1 VGAVDVTN
9 GELIG
14 FDLTHWP
21 RVVGWSEAMKA
32 LPSWSSVHA
41 AFSGWCEM
49 QRAARRY
56 SIAA

>member
-14 FDLTHWP
+14 FDLAHRPCGIRWT
-21 RVVGWSEAMKA
+21 EAMQA
-32 LPSWSSVHA
+32 LRSWSSVHA

-49 QRAARRY
+49 QRAA
-56 SIAA
+56 